1 MTPLGKKNSTS
12 ETRRFPRLGNDNFV
26 VIGWALGLK
35 VLLFVLGAKAVMIF
49 DDRALPGPRGWL
61 ELWNRWDA
69 PHYIEIA
76 RTGYKTGIDLVVHPL
91 FPALIRGFEFVTRDY
106 LASAFL
112 VSGLALIAA
121 IPLLRR
127 LVALDHSPQIALR
140 ACWFFLI
147 FPTAYFLQIGYTESV
162 FLALVFGAF
171 LASRTDRWWLAGLL
185 GMLAAMT
192 RMNGLVLL
200 PALAVEAGHQFHR
213 TKKWNWSWC
222 WIILVLVG
230 FATFLA
236 INRSVGGSFFA
247 FVDIRR
253 TVFRIVPAWPWVG
266 IGHAITDLERQP
278 SQANMVGGE
287 ELFFIG
293 LILGCAIISWIR
305 LRPAYATWISLH
317 ALGLMSVTFLQST
330 PRYALAC
337 FPIVIL
343 FATLAGKRFWLG
355 ILSAWSLLFFAFFAI
370 LFARGWWA
378 F

>member
-1 MTPLGKKNSTS
+1 MTWLGTKNSAPEKNHVTGLRS
-12 ETRRFPRLGNDNFV
+12 DDLV
-26 VIGWALGLK
+26 VVGWSLGLK
-35 VLLFVLGAKAVMIF
+35 LLLFVLGIKAVMVF
-49 DDRALPGPRGWL
+49 DNGAPRGLHAYL

-76 RTGYKTGIDLVVHPL
+76 RSGYKTGIDLVVHPL
-91 FPALIRGFEFVTRDY
+91 FPALIRGVEFVTRDY
-106 LASAFL
+106 LASAFF
-112 VSGLALIAA
+112 VSGLALVAA

-127 LVALDHSPQIALR
+127 LVALDHSPQVAMR

-192 RMNGLVLL
+192 RANGLALL

-222 WIILVLVG
+222 WIILVLAG
-230 FATFLA
+230 FATFLV
-236 INRSVGGSFFA
+236 INRSVGGSFFT
-247 FVDIRR
+247 FVEIRR

-266 IGHAITDLERQP
+266 IGHAITDLDRQP

-293 LILGCAIISWIR
+293 LILVCAVISWIR
-305 LRPAYATWISLH
+305 LRPAYATWISVH
-317 ALGLMSVTFLQST
+317 ALAMTSVTFLQSS
-330 PRYALAC
+330 PRYAVAC

-343 FATLAGKRFWLG
+343 FAILAEKRFWLG
-355 ILSAWSLLFFAFFAI
+355 ILSAWSLMFFAFFAI

>member
-1 MTPLGKKNSTS
+1 MTWLGQKTSTPGKS
-12 ETRRFPRLGNDNFV
+12 RVTRLGNDDLV

-35 VLLFVLGAKAVMIF
+35 FLLFILGIKAVMVF
-49 DDRALPGPRGWL
+49 DNAALRGFHSYL

-76 RTGYKTGIDLVVHPL
+76 RSGYQTAFDVVIHPL

-106 LASAFL
+106 MASAYL
-112 VSGLALIAA
+112 VSGLALITAV
-121 IPLLRR
+121 PLLRR
-127 LVALDHSPQIALR
+127 LVALDHSPQVAMR

-147 FPTAYFLQIGYTESV
+147 FPTAYFLQIGYTESL

-185 GMLAAMT
+185 GMFAAMT
-192 RMNGLVLL
+192 RANGLLLL

-213 TKKWNWSWC
+213 TRKWNWSWC
-222 WIILVLVG
+222 WIVLVLAG

-236 INRSVGGSFFA
+236 INRSVGGSFSAFA
-247 FVDIRR
+247 DIRR

-266 IGHAITDLERQP
+266 IGHAITDLDRQP
-278 SQANMVGGE
+278 SQANMVGAE

-293 LILGCAIISWIR
+293 LILVCAMISWIR

-317 ALGLMSVTFLQST
+317 ALGLTSVTFLQST

-343 FATLAGKRFWLG
+343 FAILAEKRVWLG
-355 ILSAWSLLFFAFFAI
+355 ILSAWSLMFFAFFAI

>member
-1 MTPLGKKNSTS
+1 MTWLGQKTSTPGKS
-12 ETRRFPRLGNDNFV
+12 RVIRLGSDDLV
-26 VIGWALGLK
+26 VIGWSLGLK
-35 VLLFVLGAKAVMIF
+35 VLLLILGIKAVMVF
-49 DDRALPGPRGWL
+49 DNAALRGAHSYL

-69 PHYIEIA
+69 PHYLEIA
-76 RTGYKTGIDLVVHPL
+76 RNGYQTRFDVVVHPL

-121 IPLLRR
+121 VPLLRR
-127 LVALDHSPQIALR
+127 LVALDHSPQVAMR

-192 RMNGLVLL
+192 RANGLVLL
-200 PALAVEAGHQFHR
+200 PALAIEAGHQLYR

-222 WIILVLVG
+222 WIVLVLAG
-230 FATFLA
+230 SATFLVL
-236 INRSVGGSFFA
+236 NRSVGGSFST

-253 TVFRIVPAWPWVG
+253 TVFRILPAWPWVG
-266 IGHAITDLERQP
+266 IEHAITDLHREP
-278 SQANMVGGE
+278 SQANMVGAE

-293 LILGCAIISWIR
+293 LIIVCAVISWIR

-317 ALGLMSVTFLQST
+317 ALGLTSVTFLQST

-337 FPIVIL
+337 FPIIIL
-343 FATLAGKRFWLG
+343 FALFAENRFWLG
-355 ILSAWSLLFFAFFAI
+355 ILSAWSLMFFAFFAI